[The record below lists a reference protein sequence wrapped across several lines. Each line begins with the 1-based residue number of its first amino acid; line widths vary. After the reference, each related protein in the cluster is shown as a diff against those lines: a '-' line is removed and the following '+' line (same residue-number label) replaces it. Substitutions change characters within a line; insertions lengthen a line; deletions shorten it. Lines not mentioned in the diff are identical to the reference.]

1 MNIRFIERTAGRK
14 HRLFRVGQVEDLPDP
29 EAREYVQAGRAVALV
44 PDPEASEPAA
54 ATDNPTPEEG
64 GTPAGGSGQEDDS
77 DANTGGEGPNAPP
90 QPPAG
95 EGEKDPLVCPHG
107 CRDAKPFG
115 SAAGLAS
122 HRKQV
127 HDE

>member
-1 MNIRFIERTAGRK
+1 MARVVIIGTVHYGRLYRAGDITDLSQADAENLIAGGYAK
-14 HRLFRVGQVEDLPDP
+14 PVE
-29 EAREYVQAGRAVALV
+29 A
-44 PDPEASEPAA
+44 
-54 ATDNPTPEEG
+54 PTPEEG